1 MPLFLALMALAS
13 AISLLRGFVVAGL
26 LDAGSFGV
34 YATVFAA
41 GTFSSLLVSGGRV
54 ELTQKTYPRLWS
66 DGQHAALLDSADR
79 CARVLVLRAALL
91 ASLLGAV
98 VLIAGHSDLFAPALA
113 VAIVSWS
120 TASLSLY
127 ASAQRAS
134 RELRSV
140 GMVTMQRSLAAVV
153 LGCVGAWIASWPGAI
168 AGEVVG
174 TFVGVVLSRRWV
186 VRLSR
191 PGSGSALEPPPT
203 TAAPGSGW
211 LFAAALSGAVPFYLD
226 RLFVAN
232 RWGAEAVGRYGFLML
247 FVTGA
252 SVVTSI
258 VVQKVG
264 PQLVHMSHT
273 GATLRAQ
280 AALATRWIGACL
292 ALYLAGM
299 ALAGFLLL
307 KLDVGGFAAKFA
319 LDVSLMAIASVLC
332 CLQLGLIIDWLLIS
346 HDRERDIYIATN
358 VYLAAAVV
366 AAVLAT
372 WLEWSIVELL
382 AALAFAKLCH
392 VLALVGF
399 SARLARGARSA

>member
-13 AISLLRGFVVAGL
+13 AISLLRGFALAGL
-26 LDAGSFGV
+26 LDAASFGI

-54 ELTQKTYPRLWS
+54 ELTQKTYPRMWS
-66 DGQHAALLDSADR
+66 DGQHAALLGSVDR
-79 CARVLVLRAALL
+79 GARVLVLRAALL
-91 ASLLGAV
+91 ASLLAAAAV
-98 VLIAGHSDLFAPALA
+98 IAGRGDLLAPALA
-113 VAIVSWS
+113 AAVVSWS
-120 TASLSLY
+120 TASVSIY

-140 GMVTMQRSLAAVV
+140 GMVTLQRSLAAVV
-153 LGCVGAWIASWPGAI
+153 LGCVGAWLGSWPGAI

-174 TFVGVVLSRRWV
+174 SLVGVGLSRRWV
-186 VRLSR
+186 LRLAR
-191 PGSGSALEPPPT
+191 PGSGSELGPT
-203 TAAPGSGW
+203 TAAAQGGKRW

-226 RLFVAN
+226 RLFVAH

-247 FVTGA
+247 FVSGA
-252 SVVTSI
+252 SVVASI

-273 GATLRAQ
+273 GSTLRAQ

-307 KLDVGGFAAKFA
+307 KLDVGGFATKFA
-319 LDVSLMAIASVLC
+319 LDAPLMAIASVLC

-346 HDRERDIYIATN
+346 HDRERDMYIATN

-366 AAVLAT
+366 AAALAT
-372 WLEWSIVELL
+372 WFDWSIVELL
-382 AALAFAKLCH
+382 AALAFAKLGH
-392 VLALVGF
+392 VLALIGF
-399 SARLARGARSA
+399 SARLARSG

>member
-13 AISLLRGFVVAGL
+13 AISLLRGFAVAGL
-26 LDAGSFGV
+26 LDAASFGI

-41 GTFSSLLVSGGRV
+41 GTFGSLLVSGGRV

-66 DGQHAALLDSADR
+66 DGQHAALLGSVDR
-79 CARVLVLRAALL
+79 GARVLVLRAGLL
-91 ASLLGAV
+91 ASLIAAV
-98 VLIAGHSDLFAPALA
+98 AMIAGRSDLLAPALA
-113 VAIVSWS
+113 AAVVSWS
-120 TASLSLY
+120 TASVSIY

-134 RELRSV
+134 RELRSM
-140 GMVTMQRSLAAVV
+140 GMVTLQRSLAAVV
-153 LGCVGAWIASWPGAI
+153 LGCVGAWLGSWPGAI
-168 AGEVVG
+168 GGEVVG
-174 TFVGVVLSRRWV
+174 SLVGVGLSRRWV
-186 VRLSR
+186 VRLAR
-191 PGSGSALEPPPT
+191 PGSGSEPGPPT
-203 TAAPGSGW
+203 AAAQAGKRW

-226 RLFVAN
+226 RLFVAH

-252 SVVTSI
+252 NVVASI

-273 GATLRAQ
+273 GSPLRAQ

-307 KLDVGGFAAKFA
+307 KLDVGGFATKFA
-319 LDVSLMAIASVLC
+319 LDAPLMAIASVLC
-332 CLQLGLIIDWLLIS
+332 CLQLGLILDWLLIS
-346 HDRERDIYIATN
+346 HDRERDMYIATN

-372 WLEWSIVELL
+372 WLDWSIVELL
-382 AALAFAKLCH
+382 AALALAKLGH
-392 VLALVGF
+392 VLALIGF
-399 SARLARGARSA
+399 SARLPRST